1 MRTNQMRTNEP
12 SASKEILSQLSRGLT
27 RASSVEKYQ
36 SMAPSARWERDAHE
50 SSMVEVVT
58 GIASER
64 NYGSLHSKVAKRE
77 SGSIRI
83 MKNRRVLIIV
93 DWGDSG
99 LKSLRRS
106 RATFRRR

>member
-1 MRTNQMRTNEP
+1 MRTSQMRMSEP
-12 SASKEILSQLSRGLT
+12 SARKEILSQLSRGLT

-36 SMAPSARWERDAHE
+36 SIAPSARLKRDARE
-50 SSMVEVVT
+50 SPMVEVAT

-64 NYGSLHSKVAKRE
+64 NYGSLHSKVARRE

-99 LKSLRRS
+99 LKS
-106 RATFRRR
+106 